1 MAQTA
6 RTPGPARHEI
16 PLIDERALAAARAGD
31 RLLAVAAE
39 RVAASDPA
47 ARGAA
52 RWARELGGVPDVLRD
67 GELRDVRRAAVR
79 SRSAYGPKD
88 SIRDALP
95 PDVTEPFVAE
105 IDLLLR
111 EIARYERHRGE

>member
-1 MAQTA
+1 VADAA
-6 RTPGPARHEI
+6 RADRPARHEI

-31 RLLAVAAE
+31 RLLAVAEE
-39 RVAASDPA
+39 RAAD
-47 ARGAA
+47 RGAA
-52 RWARELGGVPDVLRD
+52 RWARELAGVPDVLRD

-79 SRSAYGPKD
+79 ARSAYGPKD

-105 IDLLLR
+105 IDRLLR
-111 EIARYERHRGE
+111 ELARYDRSR

>member
-1 MAQTA
+1 MVQAA

-16 PLIDERALAAARAGD
+16 PLIDERALSAARAGD

-39 RVAASDPA
+39 RIAAFDPA

-52 RWARELGGVPDVLRD
+52 RWAKELAAVPDVLRD

-79 SRSAYGPKD
+79 ARSAYGPKD

-95 PDVTEPFVAE
+95 PDVTEPFVVE
-105 IDLLLR
+105 IDRLLR
-111 EIARYERHRGE
+111 EIARYERHLGE

>member
-1 MAQTA
+1 MADATRA
-6 RTPGPARHEI
+6 RGPARHEI

-31 RLLAVAAE
+31 RLLEVAAE
-39 RVAASDPA
+39 RVAD
-47 ARGAA
+47 RGAA

-67 GELRDVRRAAVR
+67 GDLIDVRRAAVR

-95 PDVTEPFVAE
+95 AEVTEPFLEA
-105 IDLLLR
+105 IDRLLR
-111 EIARYERHRGE
+111 ELARYERSR

>member
-1 MAQTA
+1 MAQAA

-31 RLLAVAAE
+31 RLLAEAAE
-39 RVAASDPA
+39 RAASDGPS

-79 SRSAYGPKD
+79 ARSAYGPKD
-88 SIRDALP
+88 SIRDSLP

-105 IDLLLR
+105 IDRLLR
-111 EIARYERHRGE
+111 EIARYERHRGD

>member
-1 MAQTA
+1 MAQVA

-31 RLLAVAAE
+31 RLLAEAAE
-39 RVAASDPA
+39 RTAADGPS
-47 ARGAA
+47 ARAAA
-52 RWARELGGVPDVLRD
+52 RWARELGGVPEILRD

-105 IDLLLR
+105 IDRLLR
-111 EIARYERHRGE
+111 EIARYERHRGD